1 MNPPEDDETL
11 LPPPIRPMLLQCAG
25 EGCNRWV
32 FSHSRTP
39 IGFGF
44 QGRIFC
50 AEHVPIHE

>member
-1 MNPPEDDETL
+1 VNPPEDDETL